1 VDVFADPGYLV
12 STGCFMRALVLAS
25 LLCLIARPVSA
36 QSGNSTPYP
45 AQAGDAYRVTTRLV
59 LVDAQVLDK
68 KTHAP
73 VNTLKPGDLE
83 VYEDGVQQ
91 QISFFSQDQLP
102 LSVVLLF
109 DLTDSVRPVLK
120 PLAEGAQRALEHLKP
135 EDEVAVMVYS
145 ATTYMVQDFTT
156 DRTETAAA
164 IKKASRMES
173 GEAAFFNEALFKASE
188 HLSTRPNVRRV
199 IIWLTDDVP
208 NIPSEEI
215 RARYARSLGS
225 YVPHTEKEAFE
236 ELFRTGTLVCTLLKR
251 SEISDHESAR
261 RDSETIINRMLYP
274 PGEVYKY
281 TRMTGGRVVESSG
294 KKLDQQLANLIDE
307 IHLRYCLGYRPS
319 SPRAHGKYCTIK
331 VRLSPDIRKLQKN
344 LVVEAKSGYYR

>member
-1 VDVFADPGYLV
+1 
-12 STGCFMRALVLAS
+12 MRALIVAP
-25 LLCLIARPVSA
+25 LLCVPLIAGPSSA
-36 QSGNSTPYP
+36 RSGNLDPEA
-45 AQAGDAYRVTTRLV
+45 AQDGSAYRVTTRLV

-68 KTHAP
+68 KTHIP
-73 VNTLKPGDLE
+73 VNSLKRDDLE

-91 QISFFSQDQLP
+91 QISFFSQDELP

-135 EDEVAVMVYS
+135 GDEVAVMVYAAS
-145 ATTYMVQDFTT
+145 TTVVQDFTT
-156 DRTETAAA
+156 DRSLAAA
-164 IKKASRMES
+164 AVARAGRMES
-173 GEAAFFNEALFKASE
+173 GEAAFFNEAVFQSARQ
-188 HLSTRPNVRRV
+188 LSSRPNSRHV

-208 NIPSEEI
+208 NIPSDEV
-215 RARYARSLGS
+215 RSRYARSLGD
-225 YVPHTEKEAFE
+225 YEPHTEKQAFE

-251 SEISDHESAR
+251 SEISDQESAR
-261 RDSETIINRMLYP
+261 RDSATVIGRMLYP

-294 KKLDQQLANLIDE
+294 KKLHKQLADLIDE
-307 IHLRYCLGYRPS
+307 IRLRYSLGYRPS
-319 SPRAHGKYCTIK
+319 SRKPEGKYCA
-331 VRLSPDIRKLQKN
+331 IRVKLAPELKKSQKD